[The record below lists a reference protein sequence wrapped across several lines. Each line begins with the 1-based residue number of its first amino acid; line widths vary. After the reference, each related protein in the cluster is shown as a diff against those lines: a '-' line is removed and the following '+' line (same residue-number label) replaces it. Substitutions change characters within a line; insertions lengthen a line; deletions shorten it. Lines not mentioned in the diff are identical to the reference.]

1 MANTD
6 IRREI
11 AEAGLK
17 HWEVADAI
25 GVNEATLCVWLR
37 KPLIGERRSRVI
49 DAIQRLKSERGNT
62 YAGAKK
68 I

>member
-6 IRREI
+6 IRQQIMR
-11 AEAGLK
+11 AGLK

-25 GVNEATLCVWLR
+25 GINEATLCVWLR
-37 KPLIGERRSRVI
+37 KPLQGERLNRVCAAIEKLKGERS
-49 DAIQRLKSERGNT
+49 DT
-62 YAGAKK
+62 YAGTKK

>member
-6 IRREI
+6 IRRQI

-37 KPLIGERRSRVI
+37 KPLTGERRSRVN
-49 DAIQRLKSERGNT
+49 DAIKKLKGERRAGNADAET
-62 YAGAKK
+62 A
-68 I
+68 